1 MRKDTKEFTSKE
13 VVDGITNIISSDLVK
28 IMEVLDL
35 DLNEI
40 ISKITELPEDKRN
53 EVMSLLINNSLKE
66 LMKVLDI
73 EKYSEISKY
82 IDNITDYYQSKK
94 DGFISII
101 EECDMIA
108 TDILYKVMGYK
119 NRKLELPIDISVIE
133 KYCFSTEIKKEQF
146 YDALMWIALR
156 YMAILQYI
164 KYEKWEIKYNAEN
177 NI

>member
-133 KYCFSTEIKKEQF
+133 KYCFSTEIKKE
-146 YDALMWIALR
+146 
-156 YMAILQYI
+156 
-164 KYEKWEIKYNAEN
+164 
-177 NI
+177 